1 MSLALYA
8 PGSLGDLPLVV
19 LTAPNKQRADDV
31 PAEMN
36 AALNQVWLEMQ
47 QELAQLSANSRH
59 VISEKSQ
66 HFIQQDEPELV
77 IEAILWVLEEA
88 SR

>member
-1 MSLALYA
+1 M
-8 PGSLGDLPLVV
+8 PPVV

-31 PAEMN
+31 PAELN
-36 AALNQVWLEMQ
+36 ARLNRIWLELQ
-47 QELAQLSANSRH
+47 RELAQLSTNSRH
-59 VISEKSQ
+59 VISEESQ

-77 IEAILWVLEEA
+77 IEAILWVLEEV

>member
-1 MSLALYA
+1 M
-8 PGSLGDLPLVV
+8 PPVV

-31 PAEMN
+31 PAELN
-36 AALNQVWLEMQ
+36 ARLNRVWLELQ
-47 QELAQLSANSRH
+47 RELAQLSTNSRH
-59 VISEKSQ
+59 VLSGESQ

-77 IEAILWVLEEA
+77 IEAILWVLEEV